1 MNNNGYKVSIRLMT
15 YMHEPYIRQAMDG
28 IMMQRTN
35 FKVEVVI
42 GDDFST
48 DNTLDLIRLYQNTS
62 KIQIKILERE
72 KGDRYWIKRQKA
84 GRLYNFI
91 DILDNCKGKYIA
103 LLDGDD
109 HWTDPLK
116 LQKQVDFLEANQDFS
131 GVFHN
136 VGFIDE
142 RKENQKITPWR
153 TYNQDV
159 FTARDTIRKL
169 SLFHTSSYCFR
180 NIKFD
185 KSLFLNPKVKSGDM
199 LLLGLIAKHGKLKL
213 LDEMMSVY
221 RKNDGGVTSNE
232 TQIEYHKN
240 RVALNK
246 TLNAYFDY
254 KYKGYA
260 KNIID
265 YHIKEIQKL
274 KYPKLFK
281 FKNQLKRLKS

>member
-1 MNNNGYKVSIRLMT
+1 MNKPLVSVCCIT
-15 YMHEPYIRQAMDG
+15 YNHEKYIKDCLQG
-28 IMMQRTN
+28 FLNQETN
-35 FKVEVVI
+35 FDIEFLLH
-42 GDDFST
+42 DDAST
-48 DNTLDLIRLYQNTS
+48 DNTQRIIKDLVGHDLRFNLILRKVN
-62 KIQIKILERE
+62 IKSTGKAIFPILFE
-72 KGDRYWIKRQKA
+72 KA
-84 GRLYNFI
+84 
-91 DILDNCKGKYIA
+91 KGKHIA
-103 LLDGDD
+103 MCEGDD
-109 HWTDPLK
+109 YWTDPLK

-185 KSLFLNPKVKSGDM
+185 KSLLLNPKVKSGDM

-246 TLNAYFDY
+246 TLDAYFDF
-254 KYKGYA
+254 KYKAHA

-265 YHIKEIQKL
+265 YHIREIKKI